1 MKQIFFLGI
10 LIMTLFH
17 GCIEPPDYP
26 IEPVLEFVEMTRTS
40 VIAQTI
46 PEDANRQVDTLFVTF
61 SFTDGD
67 GDLGGGNFPGLA
79 ANLRLT
85 DTRPGVPGDGAQYL
99 FIDDIPAAGATNGI
113 SGEITIMLPE
123 IFCFP
128 NSEPRDTVIYNIQLI
143 DRAGN
148 LSNEIQTPPIELIC
162 D

>member
-1 MKQIFFLGI
+1 MTMKQILFLGLLTI
-10 LIMTLFH
+10 TLIY

-26 IEPVLEFVEMTRTS
+26 IEPVIEFVEMSRTS
-40 VIAQTI
+40 VRAQIT
-46 PEDANRQVDTLFVTF
+46 PSDPNRELDTLYITF

-67 GDLGGGNFPGLA
+67 GDLGGGSFDTTNQNVQLIDSRIGLVDA
-79 ANLRLT
+79 SFR
-85 DTRPGVPGDGAQYL
+85 
-99 FIDDIPAAGATNGI
+99 IDDLPNAGVTNGI
-113 SGEITIMLPE
+113 SGEMTVMIPE

-128 NSEPRDTVIYNIQLI
+128 NSEPRDTLIYTIQMI